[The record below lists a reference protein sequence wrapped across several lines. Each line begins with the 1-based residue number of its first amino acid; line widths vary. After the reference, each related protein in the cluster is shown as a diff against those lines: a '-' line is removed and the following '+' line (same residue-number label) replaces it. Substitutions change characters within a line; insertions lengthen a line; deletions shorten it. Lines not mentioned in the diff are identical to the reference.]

1 MLSPF
6 FSLPKAN
13 TVITLECSIWS
24 MVGMTKAKKPKKIEK
39 EFINR
44 EISWLEFNERV
55 LQQAAEKSNPLISR
69 MRFLG
74 IFSNNLDEFFKV
86 RVATLKRAKTLK
98 SKAIDPMDFEPE
110 ETLTQIHRTVIELQE
125 KFDRHF
131 ELIIN
136 ELAKGGIHFL
146 RENELNGD
154 QKKFAEQ
161 YFETQIRPSL
171 VPVMLSNKTP
181 FPQLNDTTTYMAIE
195 VGYKEKKSHTAFALL
210 EIPSNLK
217 RFVEIPSSGN
227 KKYVM
232 FVDDIIRY
240 RLRKIF
246 ALFNYDYAKA
256 FAVKVTRDAELD
268 IDDDLSKSLVDKMS
282 RSLNQR
288 KRGEYVRINF
298 DKNIP
303 AGLLDFILKKTKI
316 KDPENI
322 IPGGR
327 YHNNKDLLS
336 FPDFGKKELVFPP
349 FTPLQ
354 HPEIEGK
361 SSIIEVIRQKDILL
375 HFPYHPF
382 LHIIDLLR
390 EAAIDPHVRTI
401 RISIYRLAKNS
412 QILNALIN
420 AAKNGKRVIA
430 VVEVQARFDEQNNIE
445 ATRAMQE
452 AGIKVIPGVP
462 GLKVHSKLILISRKE
477 GSKSNRYVH
486 VGSGNFNEKTSEI
499 YTDISLLTA
508 NKEIGQEVRKIFEF
522 FESNFTRH
530 IFRHLLVSPFNTRRK
545 FVDLIHE
552 EIDAAEKKKPAFIT
566 LKMNNLVDAGMIRK
580 LYEASQAGVK
590 VNLIIRGVCSL
601 IPGIKG
607 QSENIK
613 VHTPIGRFLEHNR
626 IAVFCNQGDP
636 LYFISSADWMT
647 RNLDHR
653 VEVTTPIYQED
664 LKQELQD
671 YLDITLK
678 HIHSKDSKKTHP
690 QMLAYEYFRSRKT
703 TK

>member
-1 MLSPF
+1 
-6 FSLPKAN
+6 
-13 TVITLECSIWS
+13 
-24 MVGMTKAKKPKKIEK
+24 
-39 EFINR
+39 
-44 EISWLEFNERV
+44 
-55 LQQAAEKSNPLISR
+55 
-69 MRFLG
+69 
-74 IFSNNLDEFFKV
+74 
-86 RVATLKRAKTLK
+86 
-98 SKAIDPMDFEPE
+98 
-110 ETLTQIHRTVIELQE
+110 
-125 KFDRHF
+125 
-131 ELIIN
+131 
-136 ELAKGGIHFL
+136 
-146 RENELNGD
+146 
-154 QKKFAEQ
+154 
-161 YFETQIRPSL
+161 
-171 VPVMLSNKTP
+171 
-181 FPQLNDTTTYMAIE
+181 
-195 VGYKEKKSHTAFALL
+195 
-210 EIPSNLK
+210 
-217 RFVEIPSSGN
+217 
-227 KKYVM
+227 
-232 FVDDIIRY
+232 
-240 RLRKIF
+240 
-246 ALFNYDYAKA
+246 
-256 FAVKVTRDAELD
+256 
-268 IDDDLSKSLVDKMS
+268 
-282 RSLNQR
+282 
-288 KRGEYVRINF
+288 
-298 DKNIP
+298 
-303 AGLLDFILKKTKI
+303 
-316 KDPENI
+316 
-322 IPGGR
+322 
-327 YHNNKDLLS
+327 
-336 FPDFGKKELVFPP
+336 
-349 FTPLQ
+349 
-354 HPEIEGK
+354 
-361 SSIIEVIRQKDILL
+361 
-375 HFPYHPF
+375 
-382 LHIIDLLR
+382 
-390 EAAIDPHVRTI
+390 
-401 RISIYRLAKNS
+401 
-412 QILNALIN
+412 
-420 AAKNGKRVIA
+420 
-430 VVEVQARFDEQNNIE
+430 VQARFDEQNNIE

-477 GSKSNRYVH
+477 GTKSNRYVH

-601 IPGIKG
+601 IPGVKG

-664 LKQELQD
+664 LKQELQN

-678 HIHSKDSKKTHP
+678 NIHSKDSKKIHP